1 MTPTVTAVIPV
12 NGTINVTTNN
22 PVITATFSEP
32 MQPLTG
38 TASMT
43 VTCAAPCA
51 NATGTATLDA
61 TNTIVTFTLTPGT
74 ALATLTQYTV
84 TITGITSPCIFC
96 VCALNVLQNS
106 MILTPRWPS
115 AGPTGGDG
123 FAAPAGI

>member
-1 MTPTVTAVIPV
+1 MDGMRMNITQRHPRCRAWSIALVLGALAAGCGGNGRGPIFGSSGVAGMTPTVTAVIPV

-22 PVITATFSEP
+22 PVIPATFSEP

-74 ALATLTQYTV
+74 ALATL
-84 TITGITSPCIFC
+84 SK
-96 VCALNVLQNS
+96 
-106 MILTPRWPS
+106 
-115 AGPTGGDG
+115 
-123 FAAPAGI
+123 